1 MDFGN
6 YMPLE
11 SLPTSSRL
19 RDPALGAGTLLDIG
33 IYTLTY
39 ASLIMGDFQVG
50 KAHPELSR
58 VTSSLSVADGI
69 DESNAIV
76 LEYPTTSTCGRTKT
90 AILSSTF
97 RYRSAEDFARI
108 EGSSGTITIFG
119 PAGSVPRGFRMVE
132 GPQPGFGE
140 ADTREV
146 HTYTVERPEGTL
158 GFFVCTFFIVFDSPN
173 LGKLYSQDMSQ
184 E

>member
-19 RDPALGAGTLLDIG
+19 RDPALGAGALLDIG

-39 ASLIMGDFQVG
+39 ASLIVGDFQVG
-50 KAHPELSR
+50 KAHPEPSR
-58 VTSSLSVADGI
+58 VISSLNIVDGI
-69 DESNAIV
+69 DESNVVV
-76 LEYPTTSTCGRTKT
+76 LEYPTTSTCSRTKT

-119 PAGSVPRGFRMVE
+119 SGASVPGGFRMVQ

-140 ADTREV
+140 VDTREV
-146 HTYTVERPEGTL
+146 HTYTVERPEGTM
-158 GFFVCTFFIVFDSPN
+158 GFFVCTSFILLN
-173 LGKLYSQDMSQ
+173 LVTYFL
-184 E
+184 